1 MNPRKV
7 GIIGCGNVGASIA
20 FSLMP
25 RRLFSH
31 MVLLDIDQACA
42 EGEAMDLSHGSPYA
56 AAMTIEAGSYPSLAD
71 CSLVIITAGA
81 MQKAV
86 NHVLILSAGMCA
98 HSRRSL
104 AASPKP
110 LLWEFFSLSATR

>member
-7 GIIGCGNVGASIA
+7 GIIGYGNVGASIA

-25 RRLFSH
+25 RGLFSH

-71 CSLVIITAGA
+71 CSLVIITTGA

-86 NHVLILSAGMCA
+86 N
-98 HSRRSL
+98 
-104 AASPKP
+104 P
-110 LLWEFFSLSATR
+110 